1 MFEVQLQGTQPKTT
15 GDSTPRARRFRSVD
29 GRFEWQHLPA
39 GEWTV
44 IARALGYQRFEF
56 DKLQLRSGFLTREIV
71 LPLRRGHRLGGRIY
85 DEESG
90 AGIGGAS
97 IELREAGSGRFDRNW
112 RTRARATSA
121 TDGTFVLDGLPA
133 GPLTLDIYAKDHAG
147 RELDVMVREQTPPV
161 EISLSA
167 GGAVSG
173 YLTAADHIT
182 RITGSTRLFSLE
194 QPFGRISRTGDEG
207 EFSFEHLPPGK
218 YQLIGRSESGSA
230 ARELVLEG
238 NQRIEG
244 IALALQTGRSIQ
256 GVVNGLNPEDLKR
269 LSISLRRQDGD
280 SAKPHADVR
289 LDERGAYVVRGVQ
302 PGRVQIIAD
311 VSMRRKLTK
320 SVEVPPDSDVT
331 VNLDF
336 LPGAR
341 LSGRVTRGGQ
351 PLSNVWMEPSAIV
364 MQSLYVYGTMT
375 SKDGTYAI
383 EELPSSEYV
392 LFIGDYMSKPVQVSG
407 DTVFDVDVPELQL
420 AGRVLEE
427 GSDVPIVGVDVELWP
442 TEPTSGQRRLHE
454 RSNDFGRFD
463 LAGLERGEY
472 LLTAYKRGYEMF
484 RYRISYDAPVF
495 DMIVRL
501 RQEPGVEI
509 RVREAVSGTPVDRVS
524 VVEVIG
530 GRNGSQLVVPL
541 NAEGVGYIP
550 TALVGNRL
558 SFSAFGY
565 ATLVRDWNGE
575 SLNLH
580 LEPQETR

>member
-1 MFEVQLQGTQPKTT
+1 MPIARWAFHSDRTAEAPSRPAAIESIGSAREATASPTVAPRISSSTNDSAVTLSTFRGRVIDALTRQGVRVFEVQLQGTQPKTT

-218 YQLIGRSESGSA
+218 
-230 ARELVLEG
+230 
-238 NQRIEG
+238 
-244 IALALQTGRSIQ
+244 
-256 GVVNGLNPEDLKR
+256 
-269 LSISLRRQDGD
+269 
-280 SAKPHADVR
+280 
-289 LDERGAYVVRGVQ
+289 
-302 PGRVQIIAD
+302 
-311 VSMRRKLTK
+311 
-320 SVEVPPDSDVT
+320 
-331 VNLDF
+331 
-336 LPGAR
+336 
-341 LSGRVTRGGQ
+341 
-351 PLSNVWMEPSAIV
+351 
-364 MQSLYVYGTMT
+364 
-375 SKDGTYAI
+375 
-383 EELPSSEYV
+383 
-392 LFIGDYMSKPVQVSG
+392 
-407 DTVFDVDVPELQL
+407 
-420 AGRVLEE
+420 
-427 GSDVPIVGVDVELWP
+427 
-442 TEPTSGQRRLHE
+442 
-454 RSNDFGRFD
+454 
-463 LAGLERGEY
+463 
-472 LLTAYKRGYEMF
+472 
-484 RYRISYDAPVF
+484 
-495 DMIVRL
+495 
-501 RQEPGVEI
+501 
-509 RVREAVSGTPVDRVS
+509 
-524 VVEVIG
+524 
-530 GRNGSQLVVPL
+530 
-541 NAEGVGYIP
+541 
-550 TALVGNRL
+550 
-558 SFSAFGY
+558 
-565 ATLVRDWNGE
+565 
-575 SLNLH
+575 
-580 LEPQETR
+580 